1 MAIQTMDLGGSFSQ
15 LSLSEL
21 VVSKK
26 PLVSVIIPTFNR
38 VAMVVEAVE
47 SVLDQTYSPL
57 EILVIDDGST
67 DDTVQQL
74 LSYGWR
80 ITLISKV
87 RNQGVSA
94 ARNLGIHQSHGDYV
108 TLLDS
113 DDLWLPDKIER
124 QMDFFLKHPEALI
137 CQTEEIWIRRG
148 KRVNPR
154 QKHRKYSGDI
164 FPHCLPLCI
173 VSPSAVMIKRE
184 LLSQVGLFD
193 EQLPACEDY
202 DLWLRIAAHHPIFLL
217 EEPLIIKRGGHE
229 DQLSRTV
236 LFLDRYR
243 IQSLC
248 KLLQKEELS
257 ATQRQQV
264 LTELQEKARIF
275 RNGCLKRG
283 KIAEAEQV
291 DRMVTAVTGR
301 PEG

>member
-1 MAIQTMDLGGSFSQ
+1 MND
-15 LSLSEL
+15 
-21 VVSKK
+21 KK

-38 VAMVVEAVE
+38 AGMVVEAVD
-47 SVLDQTYSPL
+47 SVLAQSYQAL
-57 EILVIDDGST
+57 EVIVVDDGST
-67 DDTVQQL
+67 DDTEARL
-74 LSYGWR
+74 AGYGER
-80 ITLISKV
+80 IKV
-87 RNQGVSA
+87 IRCSLNRGVSA
-94 ARNLGIHQSHGDYV
+94 ARNCGIRRSCGSYV
-108 TLLDS
+108 ALLDS
-113 DDLWLPDKIER
+113 DDLWLPDKVER
-124 QMDFFLKHPEALI
+124 QVDFFLKQPEAMI

-154 QKHRKYSGDI
+154 RKHRKYSGYI

-173 VSPSAVMIKRE
+173 VSPSAVMIKQE

-243 IQSLC
+243 IQALC
-248 KLLQKEELS
+248 KLLQQEELS
-257 ATQRQQV
+257 SNQRQQV
-264 LTELQEKARIF
+264 LTELEEKVRIF

-283 KIAEAEQV
+283 KITEVEQV
-291 DRMVTAVTGR
+291 DRMVSKA
-301 PEG
+301 ESW

>member
-1 MAIQTMDLGGSFSQ
+1 MI
-15 LSLSEL
+15 E
-21 VVSKK
+21 KK

-38 VAMVVEAVE
+38 ASMVVEAVD
-47 SVLDQTYSPL
+47 SVLAQSYHPL
-57 EILVIDDGST
+57 EIIVVDDGST
-67 DDTVQQL
+67 DDTEVRL
-74 LSYGWR
+74 AGYGER
-80 ITLISKV
+80 IKV
-87 RNQGVSA
+87 IRRSLNRGVSA
-94 ARNLGIHQSHGDYV
+94 ARNCGIRRSCGSYV
-108 TLLDS
+108 ALLDS
-113 DDLWLPDKIER
+113 DDLWLPDKIEC
-124 QMDFFLKHPEALI
+124 QVDFFLKQPEARI

-154 QKHRKYSGDI
+154 RKHRKYSGYI

-173 VSPSAVMIKRE
+173 VSPSAVMIKQE

-202 DLWLRIAAHHPIFLL
+202 DLWLRIAAHYPIFLL
-217 EEPLIIKRGGHE
+217 EEPLIIKRGGHA
-229 DQLSRTV
+229 DQLSGTV

-257 ATQRQQV
+257 AAQRQQV
-264 LTELQEKARIF
+264 LTELEKKARIF

-283 KIAEAEQV
+283 KIAEVEQV
-291 DRMVTAVTGR
+291 DRMVTAVTDR

>member
-1 MAIQTMDLGGSFSQ
+1 
-15 LSLSEL
+15 
-21 VVSKK
+21 
-26 PLVSVIIPTFNR
+26 
-38 VAMVVEAVE
+38 MVVEAVD
-47 SVLDQTYSPL
+47 SVLAQSYQPL
-57 EILVIDDGST
+57 EVIVVDDGST
-67 DDTVQQL
+67 DDTAVL
-74 LSYGWR
+74 LSGYGER
-80 ITLISKV
+80 IKV
-87 RNQGVSA
+87 IRRSLNRGVSA
-94 ARNLGIHQSHGDYV
+94 ARNCGIRRSCGSYV
-108 TLLDS
+108 ALLDS
-113 DDLWLPDKIER
+113 DDLWLADKIER
-124 QMDFFLKHPEALI
+124 QMDFFLKHPKVLI

-184 LLSQVGLFD
+184 LLSQVGFFD

-202 DLWLRIAAHHPIFLL
+202 DLWLRIAVHHPIFLL
-217 EEPLIIKRGGHE
+217 EEPLIVKRGGHD

-248 KLLQKEELS
+248 KLLQNEELS

-264 LTELQEKARIF
+264 LTELQKKARIF

-283 KIAEAEQV
+283 KIAEAQQV
-291 DRMVTAVTGR
+291 DRMVTAVTDR
-301 PEG
+301 PEVSSPSGNTSFRMETT